1 MLQISPFLR
10 MRGFTPQSV
19 WPALIF
25 VGLVVWTFCYFFDP
39 SILHPGNIGWIS
51 EGDLRQHYLGW
62 VALRQAETLGNPL
75 GTSPLLAYPFGAPIS
90 STDSNPL
97 VSLILWPFSDFLPE
111 DFQFIG
117 PWYLLSLTLSLA
129 FATALMR
136 HAGFDRITGVLLA
149 AVLAF
154 QPILFW
160 RYGHDTLTAQWLI
173 LAAVYVSVV
182 VDRPVRA
189 AIYHGILLLLAISIH
204 PYLFIMLNFIV
215 GFDLLARMTRA
226 NGIRFGVIE
235 RVGLLFAAVVAGSL
249 FAGAKLGV
257 FSLQTAS
264 QNEIGVHSA
273 DPLGFFNPFDASRI
287 LPQLPA
293 GDGQYEGFAYLGL
306 GGLVFFALL
315 LVMTI
320 RGNIRLANWQRLLP
334 LFAGA
339 LVAFLFALSP
349 IVTTLGQPVFTLELG
364 DDSIVREVFSKLR
377 SSGRFVWIT
386 IYVMVLTGILCL
398 PRDRAWRMR
407 GLAGL
412 VIALQFWDLAPLAER
427 SRADT
432 AYREVEAHILDSTEW
447 QERIARADY
456 IYLSRN
462 LGLEFSLDAGAAAFP
477 LNTPLTWFYT
487 AQGLGMPRQIAA
499 EEQLR
504 LRVLNGGHDPLG
516 LYLLDSEVELPLVH
530 RNAKSVLTTRAF
542 EGFHVMETQAFVPDV
557 ELQSATHGLTE
568 MLQWCETDCTALI
581 VAKEDASAFLSAQ
594 AKVHM
599 AARGSRIGNLGIND
613 SYAVILRDGKIVEE
627 QMAAGE
633 DVSINA
639 TVGTRSI
646 SLLSSVEDVNVA
658 SAVSLDG
665 VDYSRNSRGLN
676 LLLVKDDG
684 RLVSAAF
691 DTHTTS
697 DSLYPDERF
706 KGAASDLIA
715 DAGSPGQDAGRLL
728 PEGYQNGRPAMTYEE
743 FTAIEG
749 PKSAE
754 PFIAIGRLLT
764 RESSLLDVLSG
775 CRQGCTMAISVK
787 DEGSNSLPLAVRA
800 MAAQLGLRLANL
812 SFRDGYSAIVEN
824 GIVLVQGLSF
834 EEVVDVAEV
843 VEGKQIRVRSAG
855 YQAGNLSSVTIDGDE
870 LSLNQ
875 RGINIVVM
883 LDGERT
889 ISYHFDTHGGV

>member
-1 MLQISPFLR
+1 MRLTASFLPSR
-10 MRGFTPQSV
+10 RYILTNAG
-19 WPALIF
+19 PASIF
-25 VGLVVWTFCYFFDP
+25 IGLVIGAFCYFFDP
-39 SILHPGNIGWIS
+39 SILLPGNIGWIS

-62 VALRQAETLGNPL
+62 VALRQAEALGSPL

-97 VSLILWPFSDFLPE
+97 VSLLLWPISDFLPA

-117 PWYLLSLTLSLA
+117 PWYLLSLVLGLA

-136 HAGFDRITGVLLA
+136 HAGFDRVTSVLLA
-149 AVLAF
+149 AILAF
-154 QPILFW
+154 QPVLFW

-173 LAAVYVSVV
+173 LAALYVSFA
-182 VDRPVRA
+182 VDGPVRA
-189 AIYHGILLLLAISIH
+189 ALYNGILLLLAITIH

-215 GFDLLARMTRA
+215 GFDLLARILRS
-226 NGIRFGVIE
+226 NGIGFGVVE
-235 RVGLLFAAVVAGSL
+235 RVGLLFACVVAGAL
-249 FAGAKLGV
+249 YAGAKLGV
-257 FSLQTAS
+257 FSLQTAA
-264 QNEIGVHSA
+264 QNDIGVHSA

-293 GDGQYEGFAYLGL
+293 GEGQYEGFAYLGF
-306 GGLVFFALL
+306 GGLVFFAVL
-315 LVMTI
+315 LVTAI
-320 RGNIRLANWQRLLP
+320 RGNLRLSNWRRLLP

-349 IVTTLGQPVFTLELG
+349 IVTSLGQPVFALELA

-398 PRDRAWRMR
+398 PRDRAWRVR

-412 VIALQFWDLAPLAER
+412 VLCLQFWDLAPLSER

-432 AYREVEAHILDSTEW
+432 AYREVEAHILDKAEW

-456 IYLSRN
+456 IYLSRD

-487 AQGLGMPRQIAA
+487 AQGLGMPRQLAA

-516 LYLLDSEVELPLVH
+516 LYLLDSEAELPLVH
-530 RNAKSVLTTRAF
+530 RNAKSVLTTHAF
-542 EGFHVMETQAFVPDV
+542 EDFHAIETQAFSPEP

-568 MLQWCETDCTALI
+568 TLQWCETDCTALI

-594 AKVHM
+594 AKVYLG
-599 AARGSRIGNLGIND
+599 ARGSRIGNLGLND
-613 SYAVILRDGKIVEE
+613 GYAVILRDGKIVEE
-627 QMAAGE
+627 QLGVGE
-633 DVSINA
+633 DVTINA
-639 TVGTRSI
+639 SVGTRSI
-646 SLLSSVEDVNVA
+646 SLLSSVADRGVA
-658 SAVSLDG
+658 SAISLDG

-684 RLVSAAF
+684 RLVTAAF
-691 DTHTTS
+691 DTHATS
-697 DSLYPDERF
+697 DSLYPDEKF
-706 KGAASDLIA
+706 EGSLSDLIA
-715 DAGSPGQDAGRLL
+715 DAGSSGQGAGRLL
-728 PEGYQNGRPAMTYEE
+728 PEGYDVGRPVMTYKE
-743 FTAIEG
+743 FAAIEG

-754 PFIAIGRLLT
+754 PFINVGRLLT

-787 DEGSNSLPLAVRA
+787 DEGSSSLPLAVRA
-800 MAAQLGLRLANL
+800 MAAQMGLRLANL
-812 SFRDGYSAIVEN
+812 AFRDGYSAIVEN

-834 EEVVDVAEV
+834 EEVVDVAEM

-855 YQAGNLSSVTIDGDE
+855 FQAGNLSSVTIDNEE

-875 RGINIVVM
+875 RGINIVVL